1 MEYGGNLVETTTHT
15 ISRGDRLP
23 NGAIVIDV
31 KQAYEPYARIV
42 LCLWTED
49 WQGEVVRSRNSDPYV
64 TWVALI
70 QDSGHIST
78 QSGHYHDQLSEAVV
92 DFNSR
97 F

>member
-1 MEYGGNLVETTTHT
+1 METTTHT
-15 ISRGDRLP
+15 IKRGDRLR

-49 WQGEVVRSRNSDPYV
+49 WQDGVVKIRNTDPYV
-64 TWVALI
+64 SWIALI
-70 QDSGHIST
+70 QDNGYIVT
-78 QSGHYHDQLSEAVV
+78 QSGHYYDQLSEAVV
-92 DFNSR
+92 DFDSR